1 MSFLASG
8 RVGPRRTVTET
19 SMAMATVTDTG
30 KVMVTLMARV
40 TTRRHKLGQRTAMMA
55 ETCLV

>member
-19 SMAMATVTDTG
+19 PTAMATVTDTG
-30 KVMVTLMARV
+30 KVMGTLMAMV
-40 TTRRHKLGQRTAMMA
+40 TTRRHKLAQRTATMA
-55 ETCLV
+55 ETFLV